1 MKKSPTRARK
11 VLIAFCL
18 SFQTIFA
25 TPALIDD
32 DKILNGEV
40 SAKIN
45 ALGEELMIKSGIY
58 VGVGIYENL
67 GGKDIFSFFKE
78 LNLKEPYAF
87 LLLAKAERKVEIFA
101 DPKTLELFDKEKIL
115 SPYPYNGSILP
126 ILSSKNGQDI
136 YNAAMLNGY
145 ADLAERIA
153 DSKGVKLQNAIGNQN
168 KFTLD
173 VLRAIVYGS
182 LAIAIVS
189 LLRNKFRKKNA

>member
-1 MKKSPTRARK
+1 M
-11 VLIAFCL
+11 
-18 SFQTIFA
+18 
-25 TPALIDD
+25 
-32 DKILNGEV
+32 
-40 SAKIN
+40 
-45 ALGEELMIKSGIY
+45 
-58 VGVGIYENL
+58 
-67 GGKDIFSFFKE
+67 
-78 LNLKEPYAF
+78 
-87 LLLAKAERKVEIFA
+87 
-101 DPKTLELFDKEKIL
+101 
-115 SPYPYNGSILP
+115 P

-182 LAIAIVS
+182 LAVAIVS